1 MSRSNLQR
9 RVVLIL
15 IGSAA
20 LLFWRGVPRPALTKV
35 SPVAAARLVAAAGD
49 GRGGVGGGVNIG
61 LIWRFKIRM
70 ADHG

>member
-61 LIWRFKIRM
+61 
-70 ADHG
+70 